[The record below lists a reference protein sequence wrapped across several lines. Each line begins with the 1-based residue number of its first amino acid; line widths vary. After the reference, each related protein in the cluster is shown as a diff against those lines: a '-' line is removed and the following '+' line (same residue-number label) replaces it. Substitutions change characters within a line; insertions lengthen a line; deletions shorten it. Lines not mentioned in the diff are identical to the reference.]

1 MGRKEKTLLITI
13 IANVVLIALRFFLA
27 DLSGSVGLAANAW
40 HSMTDAFVTS
50 VVFVGLMV
58 ARYGADKLKLA
69 SKKVEHILAIFVA
82 VFIFYMGLEILSDA
96 LSGETTE
103 LRYVPFAAAGAF
115 LGIGINYFMARY
127 KIYVGQ
133 QTGSQSLIAD
143 GYHSKMDMYCS
154 VAVLVGLLGSLFGMP
169 SLDKIAAIIAM
180 VLLMIA
186 GYEIL
191 SSNLHLLLHP
201 EEDTDGEHDHQHHG
215 LPGGKKLYA
224 GVGGVLLCAWLLSG
238 IYVVQMDES
247 GIVRRFG
254 SVVNDAVTPG
264 IHYKLPAPIET
275 VTLVRADNVRQ
286 METGVQELLTGDTNL
301 VNVNLSVHY
310 KIQNS
315 ADYLLNVSNSE
326 ALLQSSATTSIRQ
339 IVGENTIDYTLT
351 DGKPEIEATV
361 QQALQEA
368 MDWNGTGLEIVSVQL
383 VEAAPPDAVLS
394 SFEDLATARQD
405 SVIYINEATAYQNTI
420 VPQARAKAYQ
430 QIAEAEGYRE
440 NTIKTAQ
447 GDADLFAQRQEAYAS
462 YSRVTRFRLYMETME
477 EVLPNVQKLL
487 LGGNVSIDNAELW
500 LGNGSK

>member
-1 MGRKEKTLLITI
+1 MLWLWTLRDVAI
-13 IANVVLIALRFFLA
+13 IGIGLLLSVLALAQSGFLPPLVVTVLFAFL
-27 DLSGSVGLAANAW
+27 SIRVE
-40 HSMTDAFVTS
+40 DAS
-50 VVFVGLMV
+50 
-58 ARYGADKLKLA
+58 
-69 SKKVEHILAIFVA
+69 ILDF
-82 VFIFYMGLEILSDA
+82 
-96 LSGETTE
+96 
-103 LRYVPFAAAGAF
+103 LRYAVCF
-115 LGIGINYFMARY
+115 LFL
-127 KIYVGQ
+127 KQ
-133 QTGSQSLIAD
+133 QY
-143 GYHSKMDMYCS
+143 YHSKMDMYCS

-201 EEDTDGEHDHQHHG
+201 EEDTGAEHGHHHHG

-224 GVGGVLLCAWLLSG
+224 GIGGVLACAWLLSG

-275 VTLVRADNVRQ
+275 VTLVKAENVSQ
-286 METGVQELLTGDTNL
+286 VETGVQELLTGDTNL

-310 KIQNS
+310 KIENS

-351 DGKPEIEATV
+351 DGKPEIESSV
-361 QQALQEA
+361 QQALQET
-368 MDWNGTGLEIVSVQL
+368 MDRNGTGLEIVSVQL
-383 VEAAPPDAVLS
+383 VEAAPPEAVLS

-405 SVIYINEATAYQNTI
+405 SVIYINEATAYPHGEGHLHTTHAALRL
-420 VPQARAKAYQ
+420 PLGRAGA
-430 QIAEAEGYRE
+430 
-440 NTIKTAQ
+440 
-447 GDADLFAQRQEAYAS
+447 GD
-462 YSRVTRFRLYMETME
+462 
-477 EVLPNVQKLL
+477 
-487 LGGNVSIDNAELW
+487 
-500 LGNGSK
+500 

>member
-1 MGRKEKTLLITI
+1 MTKAKGAPKKT
-13 IANVVLIALRFFLA
+13 VLF
-27 DLSGSVGLAANAW
+27 
-40 HSMTDAFVTS
+40 
-50 VVFVGLMV
+50 
-58 ARYGADKLKLA
+58 
-69 SKKVEHILAIFVA
+69 
-82 VFIFYMGLEILSDA
+82 
-96 LSGETTE
+96 
-103 LRYVPFAAAGAF
+103 
-115 LGIGINYFMARY
+115 GIGAAIILLLLTLVIYQVDSTEYAVVTQFGQPVRVVEDAGL
-127 KIYVGQ
+127 KIKLPDPIQSVQRLDKRVQVY
-133 QTGSQSLIAD
+133 QTSSIELLTLDRLNVSLDYYGTWKIVD
-143 GYHSKMDMYCS
+143 PI
-154 VAVLVGLLGSLFGMP
+154 LF
-169 SLDKIAAIIAM
+169 LQTVRDKIAAIIAM

-201 EEDTDGEHDHQHHG
+201 EEDTGAEHGHHHHG

-224 GVGGVLLCAWLLSG
+224 GIGGVLACAWLLSG

-275 VTLVRADNVRQ
+275 VTLVKAENVSQ
-286 METGVQELLTGDTNL
+286 VETGVQELLTGDTNL

-310 KIQNS
+310 KIENS

-351 DGKPEIEATV
+351 DGKPEIESSV
-361 QQALQEA
+361 QQALQET
-368 MDWNGTGLEIVSVQL
+368 MDRNGTGLEIVSVQL
-383 VEAAPPDAVLS
+383 VEAAPPEAVLS

-420 VPQARAKAYQ
+420 VPQARADAYQ
-430 QIAEAEGYRE
+430 QVAEAEGYRE
-440 NTIKTAQ
+440 ETIKTAQ
-447 GDADLFAQRQEAYAS
+447 GDADLFSQRQEAYAS
-462 YSRVTRFRLYMETME
+462 YPRVTRFRLYMEAME

-487 LGGNVSIDNAELW
+487 LGGNVSVDNAELW